1 MPAKILVIEDEPA
14 LVETIG
20 YNLRRE
26 GYEVLSERDGAN
38 GLQTALTQSPNLV
51 ILDVML
57 PRLNGLEVCLQL
69 RRASHVPIIM
79 LTARNS
85 ESDKVIGLEI
95 GADDY
100 VTKPFSMKELMA
112 RVKAM
117 LRRNQLPT
125 SNPQTKLQPPTSIGV
140 FTLDEARHEIRKREQ
155 ALTLTPLEYN
165 LLSFLLTNHGQT
177 FSRDALLEKV
187 WGYDYAGDTRTVDVH
202 VRSLREKIEDE
213 PSAPRYLLTVRG
225 VGYRLDVD

>member
-1 MPAKILVIEDEPA
+1 MPTKILVIEDEPA

-26 GYEVLSERDGAN
+26 GYEVVSERDGVN
-38 GLQTALTQSPNLV
+38 GLQTAQTQSPDLV
-51 ILDVML
+51 VLDVML
-57 PRLNGLEVCLQL
+57 PRMDGLDVCRQL
-69 RRASHVPIIM
+69 RRTSNVPIIM

-85 ESDKVIGLEI
+85 ETDKIVGLEL

-112 RVKAM
+112 RIKAM
-117 LRRNQLPT
+117 LRRNQAP
-125 SNPQTKLQPPTSIGV
+125 SSKLQAPSSIGM
-140 FTLDEARHEIRKREQ
+140 FTLDEARHEIRKREEP
-155 ALTLTPLEYN
+155 LSLTPLEYN
-165 LLSFLLTNHGQT
+165 LLSFLLKHHGQT
-177 FSRDALLEKV
+177 CSRDALLENV

-202 VRSLREKIEDE
+202 MRSLREKIEDE